1 MKQQIFSLAIL
12 VFTLNIFPKEASSQ
26 KVMKLN
32 DSLKTSSDP
41 LSVKIRGGSI
51 MKFDFGH
58 YKTLSAKGGLIKT
71 TSKSKLFSAVE
82 NSESKQKASI
92 VMLGNESDTATINIS
107 VNEKSEAVREHVI
120 SFSKDRVAWERE
132 EDPSKFNQTSNLVA
146 IITTSRDTATW
157 NFAYITMVSTENPK
171 ENKQIGIVT
180 DGNKKI
186 EIRTVN
192 VWDNGKS
199 PTFYSIVG
207 FEFYVDGVAVAAL
220 QNPIDT
226 FQKKFV
232 WLKKDLD
239 ENMKLMLAAAA
250 AVLFSFTNQVSG

>member
-1 MKQQIFSLAIL
+1 MNQQIFSLAIL
-12 VFTLNIFPKEASSQ
+12 VFTLNIFPGEASSQ

-32 DSLKTSSDP
+32 DSLKASSDP
-41 LSVKIRGGSI
+41 LPVKIRGGSI
-51 MKFDFGH
+51 LKFDFGL

-92 VMLGNESDTATINIS
+92 VILGNESDTATINIS
-107 VNEKSEAVREHVI
+107 VNEKSEAVREHYI
-120 SFSKDRVAWERE
+120 SFSKDRVAWEQE
-132 EDPSKFNQTSNLVA
+132 EDPSQLKLTTNLVG
-146 IITTSRDTATW
+146 IITVSRDSTTW
-157 NFAYITMVSTENPK
+157 NFLYIAMGSTENWKGSKYP
-171 ENKQIGIVT
+171 GILT

-186 EIRTVN
+186 EIRPVT

-199 PTFYSIVG
+199 PGLYSVLG
-207 FEFYVDGVAVAAL
+207 YEFYLDGVAMAAL
-220 QNPIDT
+220 QHPVDT
-226 FQKKFV
+226 FQKKLV

-239 ENMKLMLAAAA
+239 ENMKLILAAAS